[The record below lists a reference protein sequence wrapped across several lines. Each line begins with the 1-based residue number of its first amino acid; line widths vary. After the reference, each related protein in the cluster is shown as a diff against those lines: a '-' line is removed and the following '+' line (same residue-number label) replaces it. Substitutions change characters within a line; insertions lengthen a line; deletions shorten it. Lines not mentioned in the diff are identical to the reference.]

1 MEIIF
6 NAIVSLTFIILFIS
20 FIYYKKNNKRTEH
33 FIIAPIMLIVFVIL
47 GSAIASLFENND
59 VQKAVVACF
68 LFLSN
73 IGTFFVV
80 MKTNMIL
87 SIIGFAKKHYKK
99 AVFILPVLPIIV
111 GLCFSIYIRQQFAS
125 IDFEEYVD
133 TNGEDDFSLQ
143 SIDESSIITMNSF
156 CTARKNDSVTSG
168 KKTGTSSYQSDD
180 YDNIEYLCLDM
191 HGVDVVQATKVSKNE
206 MQFIVESTINKG
218 NCRISLVSEGNI
230 LYDFGINCI
239 STYTLKNAQGKEV
252 FIMLAGE
259 DADAEITVSRN

>member
-6 NAIVSLTFIILFIS
+6 NILLSLTFIILLAS
-20 FIYYKKNNKRTEH
+20 FFYYKKNNKKTEH
-33 FIIAPIMLIVFVIL
+33 FIIAPIMLITSIIL
-47 GSAIASLFENND
+47 GLAIATLFENND
-59 VQKAVVACF
+59 IQKVIVACF

-73 IGTFFVV
+73 VGTYFVV
-80 MKTNMIL
+80 MRTNMV
-87 SIIGFAKKHYKK
+87 SRIISFLKKHYKK
-99 AVFILPVLPIIV
+99 GVFILPVLPIMV

-133 TNGEDDFSLQ
+133 TNGEEDFSLQ
-143 SIDESSIITMNSF
+143 SIGESSIITMNSF

-168 KKTGTSSYQSDD
+168 KITGTSSYQRDD
-180 YDNIEYLCLDM
+180 YDNIEYLCLDL

-206 MQFIVESTINKG
+206 MQFMVESTINKG

-230 LYDFGINCI
+230 LYDFDINCK

-252 FIMLAGE
+252 FIMFAGE
-259 DADAEITVSRN
+259 DADAEIMVSRN